1 MPSEGASQII
11 ADLDRLSA
19 EFGAEIDGLSTEQEI
34 RAAQARYL
42 GKKGK
47 ASELMKALGRLPP
60 DDRPAVG
67 EAANRT
73 KAQIEVAVAGRL
85 GALDQAALSADLARR
100 VDVTLPPRGQP
111 LGTLHPL
118 TLVRKEIEQI
128 FLGLGFEVRTG
139 PWIETE
145 WNNFDALNT
154 PADHPARDMQDTFFV
169 EGGRILRSH
178 TSPVQIRTMLA
189 GPPPVKIIAPG
200 NVFRRDDDAT
210 HTPMFPQVEGLLVDR
225 NVSFADL
232 KGTLLHFVQ
241 RFFGPSLGVRLR
253 PSYFPFTEPSA
264 EVDAACYL
272 CDGTGLLS
280 SGPAK
285 GSEPPA
291 TNAPEQSAA
300 TLARPARACR
310 LCKGSGWIEIGGSGM
325 VHPNVF
331 RAVGYDPSEVSG
343 FAFGMGVSRMAMLK
357 YGVDDLRAFYEN
369 DVRFLRQFQ

>member
-1 MPSEGASQII
+1 MPSAGAAAII
-11 ADLDRLSA
+11 ADLDRLAA
-19 EFGAEIDGLSTEQEI
+19 ELVAELAGLATEQEI

-42 GKKGK
+42 GKKGRLG
-47 ASELMKALGRLPP
+47 EPMKALGRLPAE
-60 DDRPAVG
+60 DRPAVG
-67 EAANRT
+67 EAANRA
-73 KAQIEVAVAGRL
+73 KGAIEAAVGERLRALDEAAL
-85 GALDQAALSADLARR
+85 GADLSR
-100 VDVTLPPRGQP
+100 VLDVTLPARGPR

-118 TLVRKEIEQI
+118 TLVRREIEQI

-189 GPPPVKIIAPG
+189 GPPPVRIVAPG

-210 HTPMFPQVEGLLVDR
+210 HTPMFPQMECLLVDEG
-225 NVSFADL
+225 VSFADL
-232 KGTLLHFVQ
+232 KGTILHFVQ
-241 RFFGPSLGVRLR
+241 RFFGPKLGVRLR

-272 CDGTGLLS
+272 CEGNGQV
-280 SGPAK
+280 G
-285 GSEPPA
+285 G
-291 TNAPEQSAA
+291 
-300 TLARPARACR
+300 RACR

-331 RAVGYDPSEVSG
+331 KAVGYDPKIVSG
-343 FAFGMGVSRMAMLK
+343 FAFGMGLSRMAMLK

-369 DVRFLRQFQ
+369 DTRFLAQFR

>member
-1 MPSEGASQII
+1 MPSAGATAI
-11 ADLDRLSA
+11 AAELVAELDRLAA
-19 EFGAEIDGLSTEQEI
+19 ELVAELAGLATEQEI

-42 GKKGK
+42 GKKGRLG
-47 ASELMKALGRLPP
+47 EPMKALGRLPAA
-60 DDRPAVG
+60 DRPVVG
-67 EAANRT
+67 EAANRA
-73 KAQIEVAVAGRL
+73 KGVIESAVDRRL
-85 GALDQAALSADLARR
+85 RALEEAALGADLAR
-100 VDVTLPPRGQP
+100 VLDVTLPARGAR

-118 TLVRKEIEQI
+118 TLVRREIEQI

-189 GPPPVKIIAPG
+189 GPPPVRIIAPG

-210 HTPMFPQVEGLLVDR
+210 HTPMFPQVEGLLVDEGI
-225 NVSFADL
+225 SFAEL

-241 RFFGPSLGVRLR
+241 RFFGPKLGVRLR

-272 CDGTGLLS
+272 CDGHGQV
-280 SGPAK
+280 G
-285 GSEPPA
+285 G
-291 TNAPEQSAA
+291 
-300 TLARPARACR
+300 RACR

-331 RAVGYDPSEVSG
+331 KAVGYDPKVVSG
-343 FAFGMGVSRMAMLK
+343 FAFGMGLSRMAMLK

-369 DVRFLRQFQ
+369 DTRFLAQFR

>member
-1 MPSEGASQII
+1 MPSEGAARII

-19 EFGAEIDGLSTEQEI
+19 EFAAEIDGLATEQEI

-47 ASELMKALGRLPP
+47 ASELMKTLGRLPP
-60 DDRPAVG
+60 EDRPAVG
-67 EAANRT
+67 EAANHAKGT
-73 KAQIEVAVAGRL
+73 IEDAVATRL
-85 GALDQAALSADLARR
+85 GGLDDAALAADLARS
-100 VDVTLPPRGQP
+100 VDVTLPARGAR

-118 TLVRKEIEQI
+118 TLVRREIEEI

-145 WNNFDALNT
+145 WHNFDALNT
-154 PADHPARDMQDTFFV
+154 PSDHPARDMQDTFFV

-232 KGTLLHFVQ
+232 KGTLLHFVH
-241 RFFGPSLGVRLR
+241 RFFGPKLGVRLR

-264 EVDAACYL
+264 EVDAA
-272 CDGTGLLS
+272 
-280 SGPAK
+280 
-285 GSEPPA
+285 
-291 TNAPEQSAA
+291 
-300 TLARPARACR
+300 
-310 LCKGSGWIEIGGSGM
+310 
-325 VHPNVF
+325 
-331 RAVGYDPSEVSG
+331 
-343 FAFGMGVSRMAMLK
+343 
-357 YGVDDLRAFYEN
+357 
-369 DVRFLRQFQ
+369 

>member
-1 MPSEGASQII
+1 MSSAEII
-11 ADLDRLSA
+11 AALAALESGFVAEVASAASEEDIRL
-19 EFGAEIDGLSTEQEI
+19 
-34 RAAQARYL
+34 AQARYL

-47 ASELMKALGRLPP
+47 VSELMKELGRIPAGE
-60 DDRPAVG
+60 RPAVG
-67 EAANRT
+67 EAANRA
-73 KAQIEVAVAGRL
+73 KSKIEQTVAERLAGLDEKSL
-85 GALDQAALSADLARR
+85 GEDLARV
-100 VDVTLPPRGQP
+100 VDVTLPPRGRP

-118 TLVRKEIEQI
+118 TLVRREIEDI

-154 PADHPARDMQDTFFV
+154 PPDHPARDMQDTFFV

-189 GPPPVKIIAPG
+189 GPPPIRIVAPG

-210 HTPMFPQVEGLLVDR
+210 HTPMFPQMEGLYVDKD
-225 NVSFADL
+225 VSFADL
-232 KGTLLHFVQ
+232 KGTLLHFVH
-241 RFFGPSLGVRLR
+241 RFFGPNLGIRLR

-272 CDGTGLLS
+272 C
-280 SGPAK
+280 SGN
-285 GSEPPA
+285 GQVEG
-291 TNAPEQSAA
+291 
-300 TLARPARACR
+300 RGCR

-331 RAVGYDPSEVSG
+331 RAVGYDPEAVTG
-343 FAFGMGVSRMAMLK
+343 FAFGMGLSRMAMLK
-357 YGVDDLRAFYEN
+357 YEVDDLRSFYEH
-369 DVRFLRQFQ
+369 DARFLAQFR

>member
-1 MPSEGASQII
+1 MPSADATRII
-11 ADLDRLSA
+11 NDLDRLA
-19 EFGAEIDGLSTEQEI
+19 GEFAAEISSLVTEQEI
-34 RAAQARYL
+34 RAAQARYI

-47 ASELMKALGRLPP
+47 VSELMKLLGRLPP
-60 DDRPAVG
+60 EDRPPVG
-67 EAANRT
+67 EAANRA
-73 KAQIEVAVAGRL
+73 KGSVEGASAARL
-85 GALDQAALSADLARR
+85 AALDEAALGDDLARA
-100 VDVTLPPRGQP
+100 VDVTLPGRGER

-118 TLVRKEIEQI
+118 TLVRREIEEI
-128 FLGLGFEVRTG
+128 FHGIGFEVRTG

-189 GPPPVKIIAPG
+189 GPPPVRIIAPG

-225 NVSFADL
+225 DVSFADL
-232 KGTLLHFVQ
+232 KGTLLHFV
-241 RFFGPSLGVRLR
+241 RRYFGPGSTRELGIRLR

-272 CDGTGLLS
+272 CEGTGLRADAP
-280 SGPAK
+280 GPA
-285 GSEPPA
+285 
-291 TNAPEQSAA
+291 
-300 TLARPARACR
+300 RPCR

-331 RAVGYDPSEVSG
+331 RAVGYDPAEVSG
-343 FAFGMGVSRMAMLK
+343 FAFGMGLSRMAMLK
-357 YGVDDLRAFYEN
+357 YGVDDLRDFYGN
-369 DVRFLRQFQ
+369 DVRFLDQFR